1 MLVATTPQSKPW
13 LKKFVKRPGTSV
25 THSTTWD
32 NAANLPAVR
41 LAQLKEEWEGRTLA
55 LQEIEGLF
63 VESNAEALFRE
74 EWFQH
79 HEVPNEMI
87 ERVAIGVDPSGG
99 ADEIGIV
106 ACALLTD
113 DRFAV
118 LTDRSLK
125 STPAK
130 WGEAVVKLADEFEA
144 LDIETQIVCE
154 SNYGGPLSEDN
165 IRDTARLMAEQG
177 RRADDFIRIRMVT
190 ASKGKT
196 VRIGPISGLY
206 EQGRVLHRPGL
217 SKLEAE
223 ELKFTPDW
231 N

>member
-1 MLVATTPQSKPW
+1 MRPTWLEGKCWLTWPNGARAYFFSGATPELLRGAEAELLVIDELASMPYGEEVLAMAGFGLRSGPYRRMLVATTPRSLPW
-13 LKKFVKRPGTSV
+13 LKKFVKRQGTAV

-32 NAANLPAVR
+32 NIHLPAVR
-41 LAQLKEEWEGRTLA
+41 LAQLREEWEGRTLA

-74 EWFQH
+74 EWFLH
-79 HEVPNEMI
+79 HEVPTEMI

-130 WGEAVVKLADEFEA
+130 WGEAVVKLA
-144 LDIETQIVCE
+144 TN
-154 SNYGGPLSEDN
+154 SKRSTSKRRSY
-165 IRDTARLMAEQG
+165 ARPT
-177 RRADDFIRIRMVT
+177 MV
-190 ASKGKT
+190 
-196 VRIGPISGLY
+196 VR
-206 EQGRVLHRPGL
+206 
-217 SKLEAE
+217 
-223 ELKFTPDW
+223 
-231 N
+231 